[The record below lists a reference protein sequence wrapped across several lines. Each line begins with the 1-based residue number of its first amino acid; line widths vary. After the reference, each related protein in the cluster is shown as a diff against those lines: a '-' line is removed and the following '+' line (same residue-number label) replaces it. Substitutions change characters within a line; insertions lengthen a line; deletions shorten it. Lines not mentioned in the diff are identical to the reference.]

1 MKIEHLQKAEDKRQ
15 NETSQVPHHYHG
27 PRVIRGGS
35 SVNEHSNPPKSL
47 RGGGGKSNLAD
58 SSVPEMDDN
67 SFTKQASNVT
77 SGLISRL
84 LGAK

>member
-1 MKIEHLQKAEDKRQ
+1 MKMEHLQKVEEKRQ
-15 NETSQVPHHYHG
+15 NENNPQVGHHYHG

-35 SVNEHSNPPKSL
+35 TVNDSNTPKSL
-47 RGGGGKSNLAD
+47 RGGGGKSTVTD
-58 SSVPEMDDN
+58 TVPEDDT
-67 SFTKQASNVT
+67 SFTKQASTVT

>member
-1 MKIEHLQKAEDKRQ
+1 MKIEHLQKAEEKRQ
-15 NETSQVPHHYHG
+15 NDSTQAPYHYHG

-35 SVNEHSNPPKSL
+35 SVNDTSAPKSL
-47 RGGGGKSNLAD
+47 RGGGGKMNPEP
-58 SSVPEMDDN
+58 VPENDDN
-67 SFTKQASNVT
+67 SFTRQASTVT

>member
-1 MKIEHLQKAEDKRQ
+1 MKIEHLQKAEEKRQ
-15 NETSQVPHHYHG
+15 NETTQVPHHYHG

-35 SVNEHSNPPKSL
+35 SVNEASNPPKSL
-47 RGGGGKSNLAD
+47 RGGGGKSAVAD
-58 SSVPEMDDN
+58 SSVPEDDT